1 MGAQLRMAYQ
11 RTRQRSLGQVISE
24 LQEAEAN
31 LRRAARGSFAEEY
44 AENRVRILKREK
56 AAMEKVTA

>member
-1 MGAQLRMAYQ
+1 MSAQLRMAYQ

-31 LRRAARGSFAEEY
+31 LKRAARGSFAEEY
-44 AENRVRILKREK
+44 AENRVRVLKREK

>member
-1 MGAQLRMAYQ
+1 MGTQLRMAYQ
-11 RTRQRSLGQVISE
+11 KTRQRSLGQVPSE

-31 LRRAARGSFAEEY
+31 SRRAVRGSFAEEY